1 MKNQGYFWLVVS
13 CWTYIH
19 TLHTN
24 STNRCA
30 LDYTESACLRQVL
43 VSPLQ
48 GCFCACVHPPHGI
61 VNADEWERSH
71 KCTHKHTHTHGIFS
85 GTLPCLLIKHSHTYI
100 VIECAL
106 HDSELTTFHPLLL
119 SRCSRLITITYCTFL
134 LVISVLAQ
142 CIHITAPLHNNML
155 MSFIV
160 QRYIALLVSFKW
172 NWILHFVFNQECRDT
187 LTCRSNHFT
196 AVEK

>member
-1 MKNQGYFWLVVS
+1 MKTQGYFWLVVS

-30 LDYTESACLRQVL
+30 LDYTESAGLRRVP

-48 GCFCACVHPPHGI
+48 GCFLCVCVHTSHGI

-71 KCTHKHTHTHGIFS
+71 KCTHKHTHTRGIFS
-85 GTLPCLLIKHSHTYI
+85 GTLPRLLIKHSRTHI

-106 HDSELTTFHPLLL
+106 HDSELTTFYPLLP
-119 SRCSRLITITYCTFL
+119 SRCSRLITINYSTFL
-134 LVISVLAQ
+134 LCFGS
-142 CIHITAPLHNNML
+142 IHSYHC
-155 MSFIV
+155 S
-160 QRYIALLVSFKW
+160 
-172 NWILHFVFNQECRDT
+172 
-187 LTCRSNHFT
+187 LT
-196 AVEK
+196 